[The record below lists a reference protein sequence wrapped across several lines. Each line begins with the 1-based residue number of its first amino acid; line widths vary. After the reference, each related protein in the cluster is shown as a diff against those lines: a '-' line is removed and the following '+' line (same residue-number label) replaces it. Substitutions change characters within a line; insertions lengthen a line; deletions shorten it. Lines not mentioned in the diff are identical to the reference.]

1 MNQIITLLTNLFNLT
16 KVASVTLPGLLAA
29 AGFALILW
37 PAVPVDV
44 IPAVVRVESVS
55 PPPNLAKTPACKVEH
70 WAMDDVL
77 YWMDSQGVS
86 LAKNPPPIPV
96 QPQDIGPAPTRSPH
110 VGPAQSPNTVPPL
123 VLNPDRLTQEALRQI
138 LVIEGRTTNLSV
150 PGIRKRAILEQFAL
164 DYQVQSLG
172 LCADLEKSWSGKDEI
187 AIQQLT
193 ADLEILE
200 KQRSA
205 AQDNYLAYLKANNRS
220 LIAQYQRDMGGLED
234 KIKAKRN
241 ELLDDTQDK
250 KERERRAGELLTEQ
264 QEIKERL
271 GDPGRL
277 RPRVG
282 FDLFVTGLINHIVA
296 FILLSLAAAVM
307 VTAFDRAAFGF
318 LFEDL
323 FDGF

>member
-1 MNQIITLLTNLFNLT
+1 VNQIITLLTNLFNLT

-44 IPAVVRVESVS
+44 IPAVVGVEKVS

-70 WAMDDVL
+70 WAMDDVV
-77 YWMDSQGVS
+77 YWMDSQAAS
-86 LAKNPPPIPV
+86 LAKNPPPAPA
-96 QPQDIGPAPTRSPH
+96 QPQDIGPAPAKPQNT
-110 VGPAQSPNTVPPL
+110 GAAPA
-123 VLNPDRLTQEALRQI
+123 LNPDQLTQEALRQI

-220 LIAQYQRDMGGLED
+220 LIDQYKRDMRGLQDE
-234 KIKAKRN
+234 IKAKRN

-264 QEIKERL
+264 QEIKDRL

>member
-44 IPAVVRVESVS
+44 IPAVVRVEKVS
-55 PPPNLAKTPACKVEH
+55 PPPNLARTPACKVEH

-77 YWMDSQGVS
+77 YWINSQAAS
-86 LAKNPPPIPV
+86 LPSNPAPA
-96 QPQDIGPAPTRSPH
+96 QPENLGPAP
-110 VGPAQSPNTVPPL
+110 A
-123 VLNPDRLTQEALRQI
+123 LNPDQLTQEALRQI

-220 LIAQYQRDMGGLED
+220 LIAQYQRDMGGLQDE
-234 KIKAKRN
+234 IKAKRN

-250 KERERRAGELLTEQ
+250 KERERRAGELLTQQ
-264 QEIKERL
+264 QEIKDRL

>member
-44 IPAVVRVESVS
+44 IPAVVRVEKVS
-55 PPPNLAKTPACKVEH
+55 PPPNLARTPACKVEH

-77 YWMDSQGVS
+77 YWINSQAAS
-86 LAKNPPPIPV
+86 LPSNPAPA
-96 QPQDIGPAPTRSPH
+96 QPENLGPAP
-110 VGPAQSPNTVPPL
+110 A
-123 VLNPDRLTQEALRQI
+123 LNPDQLTQEALRQI

-220 LIAQYQRDMGGLED
+220 LIDQYKRDMGGLQDE
-234 KIKAKRN
+234 IKAKRN

-250 KERERRAGELLTEQ
+250 KERERRAGELLTQQ
-264 QEIKERL
+264 QEIKDRL